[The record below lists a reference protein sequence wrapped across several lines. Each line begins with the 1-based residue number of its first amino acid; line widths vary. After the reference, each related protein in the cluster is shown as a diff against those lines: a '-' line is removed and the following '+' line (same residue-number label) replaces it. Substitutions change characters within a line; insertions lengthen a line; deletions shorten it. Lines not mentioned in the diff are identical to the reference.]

1 LTLNVGTSRA
11 PWDWGWSKA
20 MNTMTHMGYLARVEF
35 DERDGIFI
43 GRVLGPHAMISFHG
57 ETVSEL
63 RTAYETAI
71 EAFLRG

>member
-1 LTLNVGTSRA
+1 
-11 PWDWGWSKA
+11 